1 MNCVCANNNSMQIP
15 MKVRIHKSGY
25 FFLQT
30 KTELPLWRWN
40 WTNITRRKEDFFL
53 NGNLMFLNR
62 LTHSIVQMLLSD
74 ARLCS
79 QRMSG
84 RVLSIF
90 LYFSHIIDYTPK
102 KWLCDISTRVNYV
115 DFFSRATVYCSTDF
129 HLSIFFL
136 AFQAT
141 VSKL

>member
-1 MNCVCANNNSMQIP
+1 
-15 MKVRIHKSGY
+15 
-25 FFLQT
+25 
-30 KTELPLWRWN
+30 
-40 WTNITRRKEDFFL
+40 
-53 NGNLMFLNR
+53 MFLNR

-102 KWLCDISTRVNYV
+102 KGWFR
-115 DFFSRATVYCSTDF
+115 DFVTLVLGLIMLTFLVEQQYTVV
-129 HLSIFFL
+129 LIFI
-136 AFQAT
+136 
-141 VSKL
+141 